1 MISALDIPKLI
12 ASFPLLAICV
22 ALVSAIAALALRET
36 MRKNAPRI
44 PWFKPAQA
52 GTVYLFRSRQDPCLY
67 KLGYTGR
74 TAKIRQ
80 KELEA
85 KLGSP
90 LVLVATI
97 RMPHAWSVEQQCHAA
112 LRSRGWA
119 MPWHPVLGK
128 EWYRIADGKSLQA
141 ALQIIERRSRRAE
154 SVARL
159 KRSWHGGDQRIW
171 KMHI

>member
-1 MISALDIPKLI
+1 MIDLLDIPWLI
-12 ASFPLLAICV
+12 ANSPFTVISLA
-22 ALVSAIAALALRET
+22 LIAAIGILALRGFA
-36 MRKNAPRI
+36 RKGSASI
-44 PWFKPAQA
+44 PWFKPSRA
-52 GTVYLFRSRQDPCLY
+52 GTVYLFQSRQDPRLY

-74 TAKIRQ
+74 TPRIRK

-90 LVLVATI
+90 LALVATI
-97 RMPHAWSVEQQCHAA
+97 RMPHAWAVEQQCHAA

-159 KRSWHGGDQRIW
+159 KRSWHGGAQRIW
-171 KMHI
+171 KIHI